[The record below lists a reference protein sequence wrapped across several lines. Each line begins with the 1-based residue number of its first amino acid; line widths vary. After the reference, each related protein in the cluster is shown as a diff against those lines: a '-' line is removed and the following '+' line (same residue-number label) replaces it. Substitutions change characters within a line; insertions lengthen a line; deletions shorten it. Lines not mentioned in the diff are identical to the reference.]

1 MAEFVRRHPP
11 FGILDDDRHSWRLLT
26 GREGNL
32 PPWGRIL
39 ERIRISFFCYPCS
52 PLSRDQGGA
61 QGSEGKQVDPG
72 GRVWYSHLPWHTTDS
87 GSTKTP
93 SSRSSAITGG
103 PSSSAIRATR
113 IATCR
118 PLSTKCLAVAP
129 WRRAI

>member
-1 MAEFVRRHPP
+1 MSLVRGDGPP
-11 FGILDDDRHSWRLLT
+11 SSYVQ
-26 GREGNL
+26 
-32 PPWGRIL
+32 
-39 ERIRISFFCYPCS
+39 RIRISFLCCPCS

-103 PSSSAIRATR
+103 PSSSAIRPTR

-118 PLSTKCLAVAP
+118 PLSTKCSAVAP
-129 WRRAI
+129 